1 VTHTT
6 ERAQVSMEQA
16 ADRAGVELR
25 APAEIEAE
33 IERTRARLAGTI
45 DEITDRVHPRRLAQ
59 RGAERLK
66 GTVVDEQGRP
76 RPRPLIVAAAGA
88 AVLIAFTVWRKR
100 R

>member
-16 ADRAGVELR
+16 ADRAGGELR

-45 DEITDRVHPRRLAQ
+45 DEITDRVHPLRLAQ
-59 RGAERLK
+59 RGGERLK
-66 GTVVDEQGRP
+66 GTVVDEHGRP
-76 RPRPLIVAAAGA
+76 KPPLIVAAAGA
-88 AVLIAFTVWRKR
+88 AVLIAFTIWRKR